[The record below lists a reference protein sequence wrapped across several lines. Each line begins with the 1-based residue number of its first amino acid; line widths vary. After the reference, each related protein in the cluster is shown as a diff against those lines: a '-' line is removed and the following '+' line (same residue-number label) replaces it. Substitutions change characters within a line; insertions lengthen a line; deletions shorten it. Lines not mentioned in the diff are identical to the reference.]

1 MQTLE
6 FTFSGNPD
14 HLMDDIQ
21 TAMPSAV
28 RTFVAPNGWVTAA
41 SDSLKIKL
49 AGNALTIRV
58 ADDVD
63 AEAVKRLVSEHV
75 AHAVPPIFEWGSATQ
90 DEKMEEIRSRL
101 DL

>member
-6 FTFSGNPD
+6 FIFSGNPD

-21 TAMPSAV
+21 AAMPSAV
-28 RTFVAPNGWVTAA
+28 RTFVAPNGWITSA

-49 AGNALTIRV
+49 SGNTLTIRV
-58 ADDVD
+58 ADDID
-63 AEAVKRLVSEHV
+63 AETITRLVNEHV
-75 AHAVPPIFEWGSATQ
+75 AHAVPLIFDWASASQ